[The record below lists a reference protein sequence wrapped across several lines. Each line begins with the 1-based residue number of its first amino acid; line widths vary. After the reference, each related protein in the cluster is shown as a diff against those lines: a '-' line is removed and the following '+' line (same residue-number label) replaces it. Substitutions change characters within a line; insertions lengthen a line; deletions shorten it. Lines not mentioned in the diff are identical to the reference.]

1 MINPSPSWGGSGG
14 GRFSEG
20 RPSLARI
27 SLSDGATASGLTP
40 KDVWVGFIFKTAC
53 HQDHSWTTLHNL
65 QFPVPEAQPE

>member
-1 MINPSPSWGGSGG
+1 
-14 GRFSEG
+14 
-20 RPSLARI
+20 LARI